1 MYGVTKLAFT
11 KEWRTVSNIDITDM
25 CLWVKWMK
33 TAELKNIFIETHAFV
48 WMCVCVCVTAHNW
61 ANDAGILLGTWHSI
75 LTQVAKMAEDC
86 KNSCMCW
93 LRSEYR
99 MLWMWVSTF
108 RKSIRETHSSLC
120 SFIFIQN
127 QSLSW
132 GDGDSLL
139 LGKTHRVQLLSSCQF
154 VWLHLTVARLLICIA
169 LQRNCLVENSIE

>member
-1 MYGVTKLAFT
+1 MSVIKVDENGRL
-11 KEWRTVSNIDITDM
+11 KEHVHRD
-25 CLWVKWMK
+25 
-33 TAELKNIFIETHAFV
+33 A
-48 WMCVCVCVTAHNW
+48 CVCVSQSVTGLMMQESYWDHIIATAFWHK
-61 ANDAGILLGTWHSI
+61 LLTWQS
-75 LTQVAKMAEDC
+75 TE
-86 KNSCMCW
+86 NSCMCW

-132 GDGDSLL
+132 RDGDSLL

-169 LQRNCLVENSIE
+169 LQRNCLVEKSIE